1 MNSSHCC
8 FFKVIYFIY
17 WLHCVACGI
26 LVPQPKIEAV
36 SPTLEVQRPSHWT
49 TRDVAC
55 SV

>member
-26 LVPQPKIEAV
+26 LVPQPKIEPV